1 MNKLIILIEGY
12 PLQGK
17 SYLADKLHSFY
28 DNSEII
34 RTDDVLKYF
43 FLIDYPN
50 LWTNNIYK
58 MFSDGLPEN
67 VMNEVRQLLIDIVEV
82 SDNCVII
89 IDGYVLKYFEF
100 TFKHMIKIEAK
111 GYEYIIDDL
120 TFHISQVFA
129 VIRNK
134 MLDKITSNYQTFN
147 DLQLTGGS
155 NSQGKFESLK
165 VDWLLKDKT
174 ILDIGCNNGYFCFK
188 AVNHMRWQN
197 AKKAIGIDINAESID
212 TADVLKNCI
221 YQHKNTEFKRVDFF
235 DYMPSEPI
243 DVVFCLSTFHYFREK
258 QQEFFHKCY
267 SILSDGGLLV
277 LEAGI
282 SEERENEIFTEQY
295 QRGVDSVPCFY
306 PNEFSLINMAYGFDL
321 TYKGE
326 SVDQPGDKIK
336 RNVYHFKKKI

>member
-43 FLIDYPN
+43 FLKYHPDI
-50 LWTNNIYK
+50 WTNNIYN
-58 MFSDGLPEN
+58 MFSGGLPEN
-67 VMNEVRQLLIDIVEV
+67 VMQEVKKLLTELIEK

-89 IDGYVLKYFEF
+89 VDGYVLKYFQF
-100 TFKHMIKIEAK
+100 DFKNQVRIEASH
-111 GYEYIIDDL
+111 YNYIINGKEL
-120 TFHISQVFA
+120 HLSQVFYE
-129 VIRNK
+129 IRSIILNGIK
-134 MLDKITSNYQTFN
+134 SNYQTFY
-147 DLQLTGGS
+147 DLKLFGGS
-155 NSQGKFESLK
+155 DSSNKFEKLK
-165 VDWLLKDKT
+165 IDWLLKDKT